1 MPKKNRNQTTV
12 GSRIRFTLKHCP
24 PTLWLKSHL
33 EFSAVA
39 QPSSMGLNPASLQ
52 TSRGRSTQSTVIPRL
67 YRDFL
72 ASFLYE
78 KLNGDLTGPKY
89 FILGLCGTG
98 DPGVTYC
105 LGIWK
110 VLSAYLIKN
119 LTGQGSDLCA
129 LRDNR
134 FLSAPPPATRVHNN

>member
-78 KLNGDLTGPKY
+78 KLNGDLNRSEVFY
-89 FILGLCGTG
+89 F
-98 DPGVTYC
+98 
-105 LGIWK
+105 GIVWNWWPRSD
-110 VLSAYLIKN
+110 VLSGHLK
-119 LTGQGSDLCA
+119 GPFSVSDQESDRPRVRPLCA
-129 LRDNR
+129 SRQQISIG
-134 FLSAPPPATRVHNN
+134 SAPGNASTQ